1 MQEEEYKGLIV
12 ASSDWVA
19 AITHTKISN
28 SVYGTVLLSVFLAAV
43 VVFVFCGRPLLTILA
58 TLTVVMANVAVMG
71 LMYVWG
77 WHLGAIEG
85 MSITSLVGLS
95 VDFCIHVAEGY
106 MHGKAPDRKG
116 KARYGSGTF
125 SMCCCVLE
133 RCIHASG
140 CRIVC
145 AARQRT
151 PSVCQVDL
159 YTCFGCDLQSFVC
172 HPHTSFFCNCL
183 DDASCENDGIFLSM
197 HAALSCVC
205 NVLLCD

>member
-1 MQEEEYKGLIV
+1 MHAAVPSSICSLRHSLYTFIMHAEQAFGFKTLLQASEQCSDLIMCMQEEEYKGLIV

-116 KARYGSGTF
+116 KARYGSCTF
-125 SMCCCVLE
+125 QWAAACLKAVSVLLGVVLCVLQ
-133 RCIHASG
+133 G
-140 CRIVC
+140 
-145 AARQRT
+145 
-151 PSVCQVDL
+151 
-159 YTCFGCDLQSFVC
+159 
-172 HPHTSFFCNCL
+172 
-183 DDASCENDGIFLSM
+183 
-197 HAALSCVC
+197 
-205 NVLLCD
+205 